1 MFYLIET
8 DIQFKTL
15 RSKITG
21 PCYIDYIYGNDNT
34 HPALA
39 EIIAIYISNL
49 DEDKGY
55 ILPINHPECIN
66 LWKDEPFIFL
76 STLEEIHVLDIKTK
90 HKTHLIFKNMELNT
104 GLEDAQF
111 HEMHLKRLP

>member
-8 DIQFKTL
+8 QHQFKIL
-15 RSKITG
+15 QGKIAKS
-21 PCYIDYIYGNDNT
+21 CYIDYIYGNDNT

-55 ILPINHPECIN
+55 ILPIRHPECIN
-66 LWKDEPFIFL
+66 LPKDEVFDYIK
-76 STLEEIHVLDIKTK
+76 TLE
-90 HKTHLIFKNMELNT
+90 NT
-104 GLEDAQF
+104 NSCEN
-111 HEMHLKRLP
+111 K